1 MTKPTIWQ
9 KDVLQQ
15 HARITEEHN
24 LLSEFAMWL
33 VPLAAKIQSPKTLDD
48 VDDFN
53 SAATDLWVKFNH
65 SLGGTEQEQQ
75 DRIASK
81 LFESTHER
89 FLKEWD

>member
-9 KDVLQQ
+9 EDILEQYTRTCK
-15 HARITEEHN
+15 EHN
-24 LLSEFAMWL
+24 LLIDFAKWL

-53 SAATDLWVKFNH
+53 SATTDLWVKFNH

-75 DRIASK
+75 NRIESK

-89 FLKEWD
+89 ILKEWD